1 MNQER
6 EPLPTRVRDLPP
18 MAAGELAGIQAS
30 LAAGLAAL
38 GLSGLAPDVR
48 TRLIDHVR
56 LLLAWNEAINLTA
69 IRTPEAAIR
78 EHVLDSLAAV
88 PVLRGRALGALLDL
102 GSGGGFPGIPLA
114 LALPARQALLVESVA
129 KKAAFLSAAA
139 GIVAGGPAGPA
150 IDVYAGRSEA
160 LAADRRHRERWPA
173 VVARAIAPLAELAEL
188 ALPLVAPGG
197 LLVTWKRRQLED
209 EPGRS
214 GLLSTELAAAG
225 PALDRLGGGA
235 VTIEPVPV
243 VGLEDHVLVVIEK
256 AAPSSRGYPRDPA
269 RRRNRPI
276 QPGDPLPS
284 A

>member
-1 MNQER
+1 VNQER

-18 MAAGELAGIQAS
+18 MPAGDLAGLQAD
-30 LAAGLAAL
+30 LAAGLAGL

-69 IRTPEAAIR
+69 IRSPEAALR

-88 PVLRGRALGALLDL
+88 PVLRGRALDALLDL

-114 LALPARQALLVESVA
+114 LVLPARRTLLVESVA
-129 KKAAFLSAAA
+129 KKAAFLTAAA
-139 GIVAGGPAGPA
+139 GIVAGEPAGPA
-150 IDVYAGRSEA
+150 IEVYAGRSEA

-173 VVARAIAPLAELAEL
+173 VVARAIAPLAELSEL

-197 LLVTWKRRQLED
+197 VLVAWKRRLVAD
-209 EPGRS
+209 EAGPA

-225 PALDRLGGGA
+225 PALDRLGAGA

-256 AAPSSRGYPRDPA
+256 IASSPPGYPRDPA